1 MNQEIRWT
9 AEAVTDTVI
18 QKDPNATINETAIME
33 DFDAP
38 AEVHDFDAYST
49 TILNLTLIACL
60 LLAYFV
66 KQRRLYFL
74 PESAGALIIG
84 VVVGGIARLVT
95 NDQHLVFFEFV
106 SIGLIHSF
114 GSVCDTKTEPPHS
127 YLSLFATHPPVTG
140 GLLLRATPTHH
151 IW

>member
-1 MNQEIRWT
+1 MDQEIRWT

-18 QKDPNATINETAIME
+18 QKDANATLNETAIME

-66 KQRRLYFL
+66 KQRRWYFL
-74 PESAGALIIG
+74 PESSGALIIG

-106 SIGLIHSF
+106 SDGL
-114 GSVCDTKTEPPHS
+114 C
-127 YLSLFATHPPVTG
+127 
-140 GLLLRATPTHH
+140 
-151 IW
+151 